1 MTSAVLSTFLYKN
14 KEKLGITFLYETDY
28 SVTYENGE
36 YFFTEIFTTSRISIY
51 HKKEDGNPGGLV
63 INNNRVLNL
72 INLNI

>member
-14 KEKLGITFLYETDY
+14 KDKLGITFLYETDY

-36 YFFTEIFTTSRISIY
+36 YFFTEAFTGQLFIS
-51 HKKEDGNPGGLV
+51 HKNEDGSVGEMV
-63 INNNRVLNL
+63 TNNNRILNL